1 MSNSANTPTFYI
13 HDYETFGTHPAMDRP
28 AQFAGVRTDMDFN
41 IIEDPLVIYCKP
53 NDDYL
58 PQPEAVMITGITPQI
73 ALKNGVSEA
82 EFTRQIH
89 QAFSQPNS
97 CIMGYNNLRFDDEV
111 TRNILY
117 RNLSA

>member
-1 MSNSANTPTFYI
+1 
-13 HDYETFGTHPAMDRP
+13 
-28 AQFAGVRTDMDFN
+28 
-41 IIEDPLVIYCKP
+41 
-53 NDDYL
+53 
-58 PQPEAVMITGITPQI
+58 MITGITPQI

-117 RNLSA
+117 RNFFMILYAYSWQRKFTLGFT

>member
-1 MSNSANTPTFYI
+1 
-13 HDYETFGTHPAMDRP
+13 
-28 AQFAGVRTDMDFN
+28 DFN

-73 ALKNGVSEA
+73 ALKHGVSEA

-117 RNLSA
+117 RNFYD